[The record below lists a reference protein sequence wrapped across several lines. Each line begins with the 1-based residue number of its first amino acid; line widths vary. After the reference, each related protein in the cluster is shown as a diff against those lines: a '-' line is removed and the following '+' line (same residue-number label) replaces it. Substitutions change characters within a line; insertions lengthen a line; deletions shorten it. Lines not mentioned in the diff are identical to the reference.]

1 MKRVRSGFQPLD
13 LPFFFLLVVFSV
25 LAFLVAPGLGCV
37 LGWSRALSLSV
48 LVWATLRRTCRCCF
62 LLRLVPRKTHS
73 HCHTLVILTVERRI
87 CCSRFYHMQFLLFP
101 RWPLRHARGF
111 TLLWPVAKCGSSMS
125 WRCRSSSFGW
135 TRVFAAVLVG
145 SCVGEELSDFVHGGV
160 LASFRLDFAKCLFS
174 SILVHNGKFNFTQA
188 TDCEV
193 RGVSWGPPVPPSPL
207 PPSPTRLEQER
218 RVLEPGPGSP
228 TTPGPA
234 EPDWLAVPARARWW
248 CTEDTLRGD
257 VVQSDDVA
265 WHKRWWTRQ
274 EKSRQVEWLHHSGGC
289 TSTLAAAFP

>member
-1 MKRVRSGFQPLD
+1 MRCSGKFLFLFYVIRYVPTFVWWYAGWAGTTRCVRSRFHPLFSRTISCWVFGCEVVVSVD
-13 LPFFFLLVVFSV
+13 FGDTGVYGISVLVTWYGWYRRSVYAVVFNLWTCPSSSCSWFS
-25 LAFLVAPGLGCV
+25 LSSLFSWLQALGCV

-62 LLRLVPRKTHS
+62 LLRLVPRKTYS

-135 TRVFAAVLVG
+135 THGYLQRCWW

-174 SILVHNGKFNFTQA
+174 SILVHNGKFNFTPA

-193 RGVSWGPPVPPSPL
+193 RGVSWGPPSPSSPPP
-207 PPSPTRLEQER
+207 QH
-218 RVLEPGPGSP
+218 G
-228 TTPGPA
+228 
-234 EPDWLAVPARARWW
+234 
-248 CTEDTLRGD
+248 
-257 VVQSDDVA
+257 
-265 WHKRWWTRQ
+265 
-274 EKSRQVEWLHHSGGC
+274 
-289 TSTLAAAFP
+289 